1 MKILKKIM
9 FLVIVT
15 TTLTLSSCGND
26 DDSATVT
33 PEPENFIKFKY
44 NGTVYSFNPST
55 NTSLRRSIIAFDG
68 INDSFKSISLN
79 TPLEISLG
87 QHPIVDDPQNLT
99 TTYSA
104 NFTFMPMIEG
114 IDATSGTLN
123 ITVLTNEII
132 EGTFN
137 FSGAYNNLPVAITE
151 GSFRAYR

>member
-9 FLVIVT
+9 FLVIVI
-15 TTLTLSSCGND
+15 TTLTLSSCSS
-26 DDSATVT
+26 DDSTTVT
-33 PEPENFIKFKY
+33 PEAENFIKFKY

-55 NTSLRRSIIAFDG
+55 NTSLVRSIIAFEG

-87 QHPIVDDPQNLT
+87 EHPIVDDSQNMT

-104 NFTFMPMIEG
+104 YFTFMPTVEG
-114 IDATSGTLN
+114 MDATSGTLN

-137 FSGAYNNLPVAITE
+137 FSGTYNSLPVVITE